1 MYKSC
6 QREHRSGNQLYQK
19 LLTIANPYQIIR
31 NTHNEQQGQ
40 PRAHK
45 QNLYPMPRYVHQGD
59 PSCHITDP
67 YQKSASK
74 QDNGEKRNSTQ
85 PRYRSFVHLPCVRS
99 IKQTFTKR
107 ND

>member
-1 MYKSC
+1 MLNIVVVFC
-6 QREHRSGNQLYQK
+6 GFL
-19 LLTIANPYQIIR
+19 IAVVLARIIIPRILIIR